1 MEYALAAVFIAK
13 TMNKI
18 ITEKIKA
25 FLAKEKPTDEE
36 IKDAAFTLLQV
47 GGESERHVYN
57 SAQRR
62 PQAILPWIRTDL
74 RKFLDIRNRGLERSE
89 VPAYNAKAV
98 RNVRETLSRR
108 PDTVEAEKTPLVP
121 VTSVLGKRADHD
133 SLPEDIRQLWDKNAE
148 RWKKI
153 RQLHAQLQTMIA
165 KPGYQPCDGNELCH
179 TLLEADTAM
188 RRDYERYDKWQE
200 GGDIPK
206 GDDDPVK
213 LVQKT
218 RTALSRALNR
228 KTQDEKSLARIREI
242 LAVLKENGA
251 EIKPATR
258 KKLSVLGID
267 A

>member
-1 MEYALAAVFIAK
+1 
-13 TMNKI
+13 MNKI

-25 FLAKEKPTDEE
+25 FLALEKPTDEE

-47 GGESERHVYN
+47 GGEGERHIYN

-62 PQAILPWIRTDL
+62 PQALLPWIRTDL
-74 RKFLDIRNRGLERSE
+74 KKFLSIRNRGLERSQ
-89 VPAYNAKAV
+89 VPSYNAKAV

-108 PDTVEAEKTPLVP
+108 PDTVEAEKKPLVP

-133 SLPEDIRQLWDKNAE
+133 SLPEDIRQIWDQNAE

-153 RQLHAQLQTMIA
+153 RQLHVQLQTMIS
-165 KPGYQPCDGNELCH
+165 KPGYQACDGNELCH
-179 TLLEADTAM
+179 TLLEADTAL

-200 GGDIPK
+200 GGDTHVTN

-228 KTQDEKSLARIREI
+228 KKQDKDSLDRIRKA

-258 KKLSVLGID
+258 DKLSALGID